1 MYLVGYLVAQHDGG
15 LVGPAARDVADGVAA
30 AAQHERGQVI
40 REHVP
45 HALRVATHT
54 KVEAAESVAA
64 QAVGP
69 TLEHEGA
76 GLVRLHDL
84 LHHRHE
90 DPLVRLVGDAVAQR
104 HVDRV
109 VLALRR

>member
-15 LVGPAARDVADGVAA
+15 LVGPAARDVADRVAA

-54 KVEAAESVAA
+54 KVEAAESVTA

-69 TLEHEGA
+69 HWSTRAPGWYVSMTFCITGTKIRWYDSSVIPSRSGTLTE
-76 GLVRLHDL
+76 
-84 LHHRHE
+84 
-90 DPLVRLVGDAVAQR
+90 
-104 HVDRV
+104 
-109 VLALRR
+109 